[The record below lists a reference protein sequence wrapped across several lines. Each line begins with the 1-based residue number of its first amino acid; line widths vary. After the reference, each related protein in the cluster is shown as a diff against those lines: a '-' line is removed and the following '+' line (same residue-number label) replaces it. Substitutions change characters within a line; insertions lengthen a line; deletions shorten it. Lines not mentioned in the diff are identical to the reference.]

1 MNFKLF
7 NILLAFTYLYTVNG
21 IRLLGLYRIYNKVYN
36 NRDYSVSNMNT
47 WNIPEILVLGTTDE
61 YGCITSAGYS
71 YCNHTD
77 SCIRFDESCIFK
89 KK

>member
-7 NILLAFTYLYTVNG
+7 NILLTFTYLYSVNG

-36 NRDYSVSNMNT
+36 NRDYSVVIPDELIFLGNNT
-47 WNIPEILVLGTTDE
+47 
-61 YGCITSAGYS
+61 GCITSAGYS

-77 SCIRFDESCIFK
+77 SCIRFDESCIFVNK
-89 KK
+89 NTK

>member
-7 NILLAFTYLYTVNG
+7 RLILTFTYLYTVNG

-36 NRDYSVSNMNT
+36 NMDYSVVV
-47 WNIPEILVLGTTDE
+47 PEIVFLGTTDE
-61 YGCITSAGYS
+61 YGCITSAGYT

-89 KK
+89 N

>member
-7 NILLAFTYLYTVNG
+7 RLLLTFTLVYSINV

-36 NRDYSVSNMNT
+36 NRDYSVVVPDL
-47 WNIPEILVLGTTDE
+47 IFLGTTDE

-77 SCIRFDESCIFK
+77 SCIRFDQSCVFDNTNK
-89 KK
+89 KY

>member
-7 NILLAFTYLYTVNG
+7 NILLTFTYLYTVNG

-36 NRDYSVSNMNT
+36 NRDYSVVVPDL
-47 WNIPEILVLGTTDE
+47 IFLGTTDE

-71 YCNHTD
+71 YCNYTD
-77 SCIRFDESCIFK
+77 SCIRFDQSCVFDNTNK
-89 KK
+89 KY

>member
-7 NILLAFTYLYTVNG
+7 RILLTFTSVYSING

-36 NRDYSVSNMNT
+36 NRDYSV
-47 WNIPEILVLGTTDE
+47 NIPEILFLGTPDE

-77 SCIRFDESCIFK
+77 SCVRFDEPCEFLRIK
-89 KK
+89 

>member
-7 NILLAFTYLYTVNG
+7 NILLSFTYLYTVNG

-36 NRDYSVSNMNT
+36 SNVVV
-47 WNIPEILVLGTTDE
+47 PEILFLGNNT
-61 YGCITSAGYS
+61 GCITSAGYS

-77 SCIRFDESCIFK
+77 SCIRFDESCVFK
-89 KK
+89 N